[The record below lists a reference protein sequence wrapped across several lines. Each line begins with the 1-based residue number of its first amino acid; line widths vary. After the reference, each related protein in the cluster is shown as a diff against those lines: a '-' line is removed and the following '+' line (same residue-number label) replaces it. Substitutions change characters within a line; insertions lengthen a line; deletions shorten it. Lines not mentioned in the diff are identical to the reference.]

1 MARHGKWE
9 MSWRFSPMLFHADS
23 WCMVHGMR
31 ILMDIYWLVVYLP
44 LWKIWVRQLGWW
56 YSQYMESHKSHVPNH
71 LSQREITGLVQIP
84 GAGKSSN
91 LLEDWKKTSH
101 VWWPE
106 CNASN
111 IKLPSSIGLVLQQV
125 AKYSWYKEAGHIGVT
140 GFINFICL
148 FYLAFLDAQ

>member
-1 MARHGKWE
+1 MSHAWEILLNFLKPQDWRDAGNGRCPGDFHTRDSCWFMLIHG
-9 MSWRFSPMLFHADS
+9 A

-44 LWKIWVRQLGWW
+44 LWKIWFSQLGWW
-56 YSQYMESHKSHVPNH
+56 YSQYMESHKNHVPNH
-71 LSQREITGLVQIP
+71 LSQREITGFVQIP

-91 LLEDWKKTSH
+91 LLEDWKKPSH

-111 IKLPSSIGLVLQQV
+111 IKLLSSIGLVLQQV
-125 AKYSWYKEAGHIGVT
+125 A
-140 GFINFICL
+140 
-148 FYLAFLDAQ
+148 